1 MATDNYLSELK
12 AAENRKKKSSDL
24 TSSLSEPSQQP
35 KATVALS
42 VRIPEDT
49 NNTLAQLCSSKGWSK
64 TRAVQEA
71 ISLLAKSYG

>member
-1 MATDNYLSELK
+1 MANDNYLSELK
-12 AAENRKKKSSDL
+12 AAENRKNKSS
-24 TSSLSEPSQQP
+24 TQSPANSEASPQP

-42 VRIPEDT
+42 VRISEDT
-49 NNTLAQLCSSKGWSK
+49 NNTLTQVCASKGWSK

>member
-12 AAENRKKKSSDL
+12 AAENRKKKTNDQ
-24 TSSLSEPSQQP
+24 PSGPGEASPQP

-49 NNTLAQLCSSKGWSK
+49 NNTLAQVCSSKGWSK